1 MLLLK
6 TYLQNLLRVQLK
18 IKVLVQK
25 LFYKVLFDFM
35 NCTVVLFS
43 YFKFAL
49 TNLFFRETR
58 EKINITWHPNG
69 TVSYYQVKRWFYE
82 PELTKGSLNDLVTT
96 LNVPFVV
103 SFCTTI

>member
-1 MLLLK
+1 M
-6 TYLQNLLRVQLK
+6 Y
-18 IKVLVQK
+18 
-25 LFYKVLFDFM
+25 
-35 NCTVVLFS
+35 CTFVLFS
-43 YFKFAL
+43 YFKFTLA
-49 TNLFFRETR
+49 NLFFRETR

-103 SFCTTI
+103 SFFTII